1 MIQLLERNFKAVVD
15 RGLITTETCDVDFFI
30 KLKEE
35 VEEVATEII
44 NDDQDA
50 LDREIVDCFIT
61 CSNWLIH
68 RGANIPYLLAQN
80 AIKNEERAKRCKR

>member
-1 MIQLLERNFKAVVD
+1 MKQLLERNFKAVVD
-15 RGLITTETCDVDFFI
+15 RGLITPETRDVDFFL

-44 NDDQDA
+44 NGDQA
-50 LDREIVDCFIT
+50 AMEHEVIDCFIT

-80 AIKNEERAKRCKR
+80 AIKNEERAKRCKK

>member
-1 MIQLLERNFKAVVD
+1 MQLLERNFKAVVD
-15 RGLITTETCDVDFFI
+15 RGLITPETCDVDFFL

-44 NDDQDA
+44 NGDHYA
-50 LDREIVDCFIT
+50 MEREIVDCLIT

-68 RGANIPYLLAQN
+68 SGANMPYLLVQN
-80 AIKNEERAKRCKR
+80 AIKNEERAKRCKK